1 MAAAKGKDTTSNCQQ
16 VESGAINQL
25 TESRALPLTTKT
37 EYTSPVH
44 PSLVYCVPQ
53 LERVGGLY
61 AALIKGH
68 WIANVFAEM
77 YFVVQLLTVN
87 SAGHLS
93 HPVTAKTSLTLF
105 HNISDCVYFATFVL
119 GYLTEAFSVL
129 DDKTIA
135 LLATNSRV
143 QLFKPSVADCLSTIC
158 KGKMMDV
165 KANMKSVS
173 LEFSKL
179 PSANHI
185 EHFRRQ
191 LFASDRSFH
200 NFKKQRDVLYA
211 VVRAW
216 EGQWLNPDW
225 TVEEQFGTTLR
236 LMSNELYHHGILCQF
251 TQLFVQLLL
260 QLLSTEGPT
269 VPKCLTHFP
278 EEYKQLDSIKLKY
291 LEERLVTPASQ
302 GGPCPPPSFPGFQ
315 SCFID
320 IILSARRLLT
330 N

>member
-1 MAAAKGKDTTSNCQQ
+1 LKQRTAKKHLDLNDPELFPHLGSQADMQTRNNSSSLSRRRINPTPVTCLTKSHPAVSSYAPSSLVFAVPEEEAPPKKSFAMAAAKGKDTTSNCQQ

-119 GYLTEAFSVL
+119 GYLTE
-129 DDKTIA
+129 
-135 LLATNSRV
+135 
-143 QLFKPSVADCLSTIC
+143 
-158 KGKMMDV
+158 
-165 KANMKSVS
+165 
-173 LEFSKL
+173 
-179 PSANHI
+179 
-185 EHFRRQ
+185 
-191 LFASDRSFH
+191 
-200 NFKKQRDVLYA
+200 
-211 VVRAW
+211 
-216 EGQWLNPDW
+216 
-225 TVEEQFGTTLR
+225 
-236 LMSNELYHHGILCQF
+236 
-251 TQLFVQLLL
+251 
-260 QLLSTEGPT
+260 
-269 VPKCLTHFP
+269 
-278 EEYKQLDSIKLKY
+278 
-291 LEERLVTPASQ
+291 
-302 GGPCPPPSFPGFQ
+302 
-315 SCFID
+315 
-320 IILSARRLLT
+320 
-330 N
+330 